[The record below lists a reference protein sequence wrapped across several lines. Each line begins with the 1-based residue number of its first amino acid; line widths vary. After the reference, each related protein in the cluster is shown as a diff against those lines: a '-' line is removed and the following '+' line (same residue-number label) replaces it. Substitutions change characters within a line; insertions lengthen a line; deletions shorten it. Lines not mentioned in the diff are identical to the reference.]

1 MKFDAEVKREI
12 LLMAVG
18 CAICSAVVCAVFAV
32 LGYFDLTVLVG
43 AAVGFLLAFGNF
55 FFMSVGIINA
65 IATGDENTAKL
76 KMRSSYTGRTIVM
89 LLIMAASI
97 LIEGIHWLPVV
108 LSVFYPRIVI
118 TVKNLVSMFVMKKN
132 MPVSDENCVGE
143 MSEGSASLE
152 NEIEPDTEED
162 ADEFEKFVSG
172 FSKGSVPGERKTDGG
187 DHNSNNK

>member
-1 MKFDAEVKREI
+1 
-12 LLMAVG
+12 
-18 CAICSAVVCAVFAV
+18 
-32 LGYFDLTVLVG
+32 
-43 AAVGFLLAFGNF
+43 
-55 FFMSVGIINA
+55 
-65 IATGDENTAKL
+65 
-76 KMRSSYTGRTIVM
+76 
-89 LLIMAASI
+89 
-97 LIEGIHWLPVV
+97 
-108 LSVFYPRIVI
+108 
-118 TVKNLVSMFVMKKN
+118 MFVMKKN